1 MTSIRWLTTADSHG
15 RYSGITGVTHRACRT
30 LGVLRPGEL
39 FDSET
44 AKTKLVFVT
53 VQLLYTLAT
62 LLPVTIFW
70 ASFPL
75 HLGYLLTIYTF
86 CVWNGGSYYI
96 EVFSK
101 AYRKQFEG
109 DIAARRKAAFESL
122 GAPTRQQK
130 QPSPPPAEA
139 GAATAAAAALK
150 KSE

>member
-1 MTSIRWLTTADSHG
+1 MARPSSLPSAHGPAARWAP
-15 RYSGITGVTHRACRT
+15 RA
-30 LGVLRPGEL
+30 
-39 FDSET
+39 S
-44 AKTKLVFVT
+44 A
-53 VQLLYTLAT
+53 
-62 LLPVTIFW
+62 
-70 ASFPL
+70 
-75 HLGYLLTIYTF
+75 
-86 CVWNGGSYYI
+86 GSYYI

-139 GAATAAAAALK
+139 GAATAAAALK